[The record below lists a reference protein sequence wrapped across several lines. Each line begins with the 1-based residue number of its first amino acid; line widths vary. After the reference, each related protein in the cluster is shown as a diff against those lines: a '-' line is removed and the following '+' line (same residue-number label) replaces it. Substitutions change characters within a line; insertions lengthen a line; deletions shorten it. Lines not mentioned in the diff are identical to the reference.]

1 MSKHVAF
8 VNHVGQ
14 TLISE
19 LISDDKNGLKVKNP
33 AILHVQPSQ
42 TGQLQVQLV
51 PYIFRE
57 FVKADK
63 RNDGV
68 VINFSKDKVVVV
80 EIELDEKLLDQY
92 ARIFQP
98 IVPQSAS
105 APSPGK
111 PQVVK
116 LFDE

>member
-8 VNHVGQ
+8 INHVGQ

-19 LISDDKNGLKVKNP
+19 LVSDDKSSLKVKNP

-57 FVKADK
+57 FVKAEK

-68 VINFSKDKVVVV
+68 IINFSKDKVVVV
-80 EIELDEKLLDQY
+80 EIDLDEKLLDQY

-98 IVPQSAS
+98 FVPSAAA
-105 APSPGK
+105 APSPSK

>member
-8 VNHVGQ
+8 INHVGQ
-14 TLISE
+14 TIISE
-19 LISDDKNGLKVKNP
+19 LVSDDKNNLKVKNP

-51 PYIFRE
+51 PYLFRE
-57 FVKADK
+57 FIKADK

-68 VINFSKDKVVVV
+68 IINFPKDRIIVA
-80 EIELDEKLLDQY
+80 EIELDDKLVDQY
-92 ARIFQP
+92 LRIFQP
-98 IVPQSAS
+98 IVQAA
-105 APSPGK
+105 APSPSK